1 MNKKAWIGAV
11 VVVAVVAVALLI
23 MQSKRPSSKSISL
36 GATFPL
42 SGEVASAGQ
51 RIRNGIELAVSE
63 LNEGRKGPKVAVI
76 FEDDQNKAA
85 LAVGNIKKL
94 LDIDHVIAILGS
106 AASGC
111 TRAMMP
117 VAIQR
122 KTVVLSPISSS
133 VSLST
138 EGGGFFFRV
147 APADDAQAKVAASWI
162 IKQRKDG
169 VAIVFVNN
177 DWGRSLAESVRDLL
191 AKEKVE
197 IVAFEGIAESQR
209 DLRTVIEMVRRSGAH
224 ILYSPTYPVDGGL
237 LVRQAREIGLSL
249 ELVGGDNWGSPEF
262 QTTAGSAVDGCY
274 VIKAID
280 PSGESYTRFKI
291 AFEKRFGEAPDS
303 FATWSYD
310 AAKVL
315 IEAIDSTG
323 GKGGAAL
330 TRALRQTDREGA
342 SGRIAFD
349 ENGDLK
355 YPRFGVFRYSG
366 EKLLP
371 VKETEE

>member
-1 MNKKAWIGAV
+1 M
-11 VVVAVVAVALLI
+11 
-23 MQSKRPSSKSISL
+23 
-36 GATFPL
+36 
-42 SGEVASAGQ
+42 
-51 RIRNGIELAVSE
+51 
-63 LNEGRKGPKVAVI
+63 VI
-76 FEDDQNKAA
+76 FEDDQNKPA
-85 LAVGNIKKL
+85 LAVGNIKKFV
-94 LDIDHVIAILGS
+94 DIDRVIAVLGS

-138 EGGGFFFRV
+138 EGGGLFFRV

-162 IKQRKDG
+162 IRQGKGG

-191 AKEKVE
+191 AKVNVE
-197 IVAFEGIAESQR
+197 IVAFEGVAEGQR
-209 DLRTVIEMVRRSGAH
+209 DLRTVIEVVRRSGAH
-224 ILYSPTYPVDGGL
+224 ILYSPTYPIDGGL
-237 LVRQAREIGLSL
+237 LVRQAREMGLPL

-262 QTTAGSAVDGCY
+262 RTTAGSAVDKCY

-280 PSGESYTRFKI
+280 PTGENYTRFKT

-310 AAKVL
+310 AARVL
-315 IEAIDSTG
+315 VEAIDRAG
-323 GKGGAAL
+323 GKGGADLAQAL
-330 TRALRQTDREGA
+330 QQIDRDGA

-349 ENGDLK
+349 EHGDLK

-366 EKLLP
+366 ETLLP
-371 VKETEE
+371 VKENEE

>member
-1 MNKKAWIGAV
+1 MNKKVWIGAV
-11 VVVAVVAVALLI
+11 VMVVVVAVALLI
-23 MQSKRPSSKSISL
+23 MQSDSPSSKSLSL

-42 SGEVASAGQ
+42 TGEVASAGQ

-63 LNEGRKGPKVAVI
+63 LNKGREGPKVAVT
-76 FEDDQNKAA
+76 FEDDQNKPA
-85 LAVGNIKKL
+85 LAVGNVKKL
-94 LDIDHVIAILGS
+94 IDMDHVIAVLGS

-162 IKQRKDG
+162 IKQRKG
-169 VAIVFVNN
+169 SVAIVFVNN

-191 AKEKVE
+191 ARENVE
-197 IVAFEGIAESQR
+197 VVAFEGIAESQR
-209 DLRTVIEMVRRSGAH
+209 DLRTVIEVVRQSGASL
-224 ILYSPTYPVDGGL
+224 LYSPTYPVDGGL
-237 LVRQAREIGLSL
+237 LVRQVREMGVSL

-280 PSGESYTRFKI
+280 PSGENYSRFKA
-291 AFEKRFGEAPDS
+291 AFEKRFGKTPDN

-310 AAKVL
+310 ATKVL
-315 IEAIDSTG
+315 VEAIDSTG
-323 GKGGAAL
+323 GKGGADLAL
-330 TRALRQTDREGA
+330 ALRKVNIEGA
-342 SGRIAFD
+342 SGKIAFD
-349 ENGDLK
+349 EHGDVK

-366 EKLLP
+366 EKLVP
-371 VKETEE
+371 QKETE